1 VRHTARVPFGSYNV
15 SAGAG
20 AVVTPS
26 LASGRLTILHRAGG
40 VEREV
45 KVAPAAHDACV
56 VD

>member
-1 VRHTARVPFGSYNV
+1 V
-15 SAGAG
+15 
-20 AVVTPS
+20 VVTPS
-26 LASGRLTILHRAGG
+26 LASGRLTILDRAGG